1 MTWTFQ
7 WINWIKG
14 KLGKFSFVDTYSLKK
29 LLILLSPANAGIS
42 PRRYLNFHHL
52 FAIWWARLTLV
63 WFSPLFTPFSLCLH
77 FTFLSLTVALGTLFK
92 ILLFASVFIHR
103 AETSGL
109 IKRITL
115 LSWNLK
121 IFFLNLR
128 HSKIDFLQL
137 KLGVISTPKTAHNQG
152 ENNESQTLYYKSYF
166 ARHFYAVLK
175 PWATGKCM
183 CNIKS
188 IGLVLLPWRLLK
200 FAASSR
206 IRKLNFSKFLKM

>member
-115 LSWNLK
+115 LSW
-121 IFFLNLR
+121 
-128 HSKIDFLQL
+128 
-137 KLGVISTPKTAHNQG
+137 
-152 ENNESQTLYYKSYF
+152 
-166 ARHFYAVLK
+166 
-175 PWATGKCM
+175 
-183 CNIKS
+183 
-188 IGLVLLPWRLLK
+188 
-200 FAASSR
+200 
-206 IRKLNFSKFLKM
+206 FLKNWLFAVKVGRYFDPQNSTQSRWKQWKPNTILQKLFCKTFLCSLKALGNW